1 MKKNLAAY
9 KKVILFFIVF
19 FVVLASVALHSTT
32 PNISEISN
40 KNKTQEIGLLN
51 INVKIRKDSIL
62 DTIQNMKFDC
72 DSSYDSFRNTKAVT
86 IQKAV
91 FDNVSYDNLPSD
103 NKNFYSLFLKL
114 IIIPSCSL
122 FCLFIRRW
130 ITLVSNFKI
139 GFIIIRYLHRKDGK
153 KEALSF

>member
-1 MKKNLAAY
+1 MRKTLAAY
-9 KKVILFFIVF
+9 KKVTLFFIIF
-19 FVVLASVALHSTT
+19 FVVLASVALHSTA
-32 PNISEISN
+32 PNTSEIAN

-51 INVKIRKDSIL
+51 INVKIRKESIL
-62 DTIQNMKFDC
+62 DTIENVKFDC
-72 DSSYDSFRNTKAVT
+72 ANSYHSSRDTKAVT

-91 FDNVSYDNLPSD
+91 FDNVSFDDLPTD

-139 GFIIIRYLHRKDGK
+139 GFIIIRYLHLKDGK